1 MISPKAWKKKPLQD
15 LLSASFDGSWGE
27 EASPGLG
34 TPVIRSTD
42 MRGGKLSFETVAC
55 RNVPKSIVA
64 KRKLAS
70 GDILVNKSSGSSR
83 LVGAVVLFESA
94 EPDREYMCSNFIRC
108 LRPDT
113 TQVDATYLYYFL
125 LSPYFRNQVFH
136 ANRTTSGLRNL
147 NLSEYVAAEIAFPDK
162 LEQLRLVS
170 QIQAM
175 MGYLDEVESLST
187 EVPDE
192 LTELKRSL
200 VLGTNGSRRQHQRL
214 SDLVDWVQDSEAVK
228 PNHDYVYAGIK
239 SFGKGLFVR
248 GKVNS
253 SEFAYKSIR
262 RLKNGDFIF
271 PKLMAWEGAFAM
283 VSEKFDGLVV
293 SPEFVVFRP
302 KGNRICS
309 EVLDTYFRS
318 PLCLEDVNKASTG
331 SNRRRRRLNPKA
343 FLTLTMPV
351 PTEADQQKLKAVYRL
366 ETDAEDA
373 WQNRSEE
380 IRAIRDSILRQA
392 FAGEL

>member
-1 MISPKAWKKKPLQD
+1 MTNPKEWKRKSLQD
-15 LLSASFDGSWGE
+15 LLSESFDGSWGE
-27 EASPGLG
+27 EASPGSG

-42 MRGGKLSFETVAC
+42 MRGGKLSFESVAC
-55 RNVPKSIVA
+55 REVPGRIVA
-64 KRKLAS
+64 KKQLVL

-83 LVGAVVLFESA
+83 LVGAVVLFEPA
-94 EPDREYMCSNFIRC
+94 AHDRVYMCSNFIRC
-108 LRPDT
+108 LRPDVS
-113 TQVDATYLYYFL
+113 QIDSTYLYYFL
-125 LSPYFRNQVFH
+125 QSPYFRNQVFH
-136 ANRTTSGLRNL
+136 ASRTTSGLRNL

-162 LEQLRLVS
+162 PEQLRLVG

-175 MGYLDEVESLST
+175 MVNLDEVESLSI
-187 EVPDE
+187 EVPEE

-200 VLGTNGSRRQHQRL
+200 VLGTNEQRRPQKRL
-214 SDLVDWVQDSEAVK
+214 SELVEWVQDSEVVK

-248 GKVNS
+248 GNVNS

-262 RLKNGDFIF
+262 RLKFGDFIF

-283 VSEKFDGLVV
+283 VSENYDDLVV

-302 KGNRICS
+302 KDNHICS

-351 PTEADQQKLKAVYRL
+351 PSEDDQQKLKAVYRL
-366 ETDAEDA
+366 EADAEEA

-380 IRAIRDSILRQA
+380 IKAIRDSILRKA